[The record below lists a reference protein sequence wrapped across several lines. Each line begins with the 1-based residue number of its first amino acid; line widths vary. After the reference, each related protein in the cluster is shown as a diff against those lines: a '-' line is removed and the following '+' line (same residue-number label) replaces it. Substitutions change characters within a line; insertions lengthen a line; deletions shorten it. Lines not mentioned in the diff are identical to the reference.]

1 MIDFRFHM
9 VSLAAV
15 LIALSVGI
23 VLGAGPLNDDIGN
36 TLTNEVNRLRQ
47 DKDDLRRQL
56 TDEQRT
62 GAARESFEEQVLP
75 AVLAGELTDSH
86 VTLVL
91 LPESDDTAA
100 DDLEETLESAGA
112 TVGPTVSVSSAWS
125 ATGEDAQT
133 SRDEVAREVLQDL
146 GRPAG
151 ADVSL
156 GSILG
161 TVLGGRTGDG
171 SPTPGAEQR
180 EAAFERLA
188 DAGLVTGEGD
198 LGAPS
203 DLFVVIGG
211 PVAGDVQESGTDPD
225 PDAVEVATAW
235 VELAQALDLRSS
247 GVVLLAGPADVS
259 SGDASPVTLARAD
272 SGLSEGLSTVDAPGT
287 ALGRAATV
295 LALREQQGG
304 DAGHYGVG
312 SDAGS
317 AIPDAS

>member
-62 GAARESFEEQVLP
+62 GTARESFEEQVLP
-75 AVLAGELTDSH
+75 AVLAGELTDSR
-86 VTLVL
+86 VTLVR
-91 LPESDDTAA
+91 LPESEDAA
-100 DDLEETLESAGA
+100 AGELEESLESAGA
-112 TVGPTVSVSSAWS
+112 TVGPTVSVSSAWT
-125 ATGEDAQT
+125 ATGEDAQA
-133 SRDEVAREVLQDL
+133 SRDEVARELLQDL

-156 GSILG
+156 DSILG
-161 TVLGGRTGDG
+161 TLLGARTGDG
-171 SPTPGAEQR
+171 SPNPGQEQR
-180 EAAFERLA
+180 AAAFERLA
-188 DAGLVTGEGD
+188 DAGLVTGEELGD
-198 LGAPS
+198 PS
-203 DLFVVIGG
+203 DLFVVVGG

-225 PDAVEVATAW
+225 PEAQEVATAW
-235 VELAQALDLRSS
+235 VELAQALDQRSS
-247 GVVLLAGPADVS
+247 GVVLLAGAADVS

-295 LALREQQGG
+295 FALREQKGG
-304 DAGHYGVG
+304 DSGHYGVG
-312 SDAGS
+312 ADAGS